1 MENNCKHLCSTCQR
15 CSSIN
20 TKYPCVIDHMTLL
33 PLKYPEMD
41 LNECIYYM
49 AVPEINID
57 TGNIEEENKAE
68 LNYIEKN
75 KDNLNKMENFE
86 PHVEELP
93 QINIVN
99 KETGKTLTDEEY
111 IEWRKKTIRKFVTN
125 RDDLKKNFYKAYGLK
140 ITDDGKVVD
149 KDVETPEDM
158 LLGDIKLDHFEQVTS
173 WKRVLNAA
181 RRTVGKE
188 YLDKEPSISWKAKV
202 LLAEHSPIRLLEYD
216 FGWKKIRQ
224 WVTAHLVRHHEGCEK
239 FVHSQRGDRRELPCD
254 RDHIF
259 QGAKNDM
266 DMTCNAQA
274 MINISRK
281 RLCNCA
287 SKETREAWKLVMD
300 ELSKVDPILRNKCV
314 PECVYR
320 GFCPELQSCGYW
332 KTIQFKKDLVNY
344 RRTKYG
350 GQRKFYVINE
360 GPNGLQCIVENTGH
374 IYKLNDGKYG
384 KLLINNELKIIEFK
398 TGPLDFENIETLNTS
413 YNFEEYKYELH
424 KGLNGVELCISYP
437 IIPVASLVFA
447 CFSDDPFYMGVRT
460 VNKMPDIMPKGE
472 VITHIDGNIYNNDI
486 DNLDN
491 ELSHNNKGEA

>member
-15 CSSIN
+15 CSSVN
-20 TKYPCVIDHMTLL
+20 TEYPCVIDHMTLL

-49 AVPEINID
+49 PNARLEMEID
-57 TGNIEEENKAE
+57 TGNIDEENKAE

-75 KDNLNKMENFE
+75 KDNIDKMEKFE

-111 IEWRKKTIRKFVTN
+111 EAWKENVYKRMNTFEQFRE
-125 RDDLKKNFYKAYGLK
+125 RFYKAYGLK
-140 ITDDGKVVD
+140 ITKDGKVVD
-149 KDVETPEDM
+149 KDIETPEDM
-158 LLGDIKLDHFEQVTS
+158 LLGDTRLDHLQRVTS

-188 YLDKEPSISWKAKV
+188 YLDKEPSTSWKAKV

-216 FGWKKIRQ
+216 FGWNKIRQ
-224 WVTAHLVRHHEGCEK
+224 WVTTHLVRHHEGVEK
-239 FVHSQRGDRRELPCD
+239 FVHSQRSDRRELPCD

-287 SKETREAWKLVMD
+287 SKETREAWKMVMD
-300 ELSKVDPILRNKCV
+300 ELTFVDPILRNKCV

-320 GFCPELQSCGYW
+320 GFCPELNSCGYW
-332 KTIQFKKDLVNY
+332 KTVQFKKDLAEY

-350 GQRKFYVINE
+350 DKREFYIINE
-360 GPNGLQCIVENTGH
+360 GEGGIQCIVENTGH
-374 IYKLNDGKYG
+374 VYRLK
-384 KLLINNELKIIEFK
+384 ELPKILVNGEIKPFEFK
-398 TGPLDFENIETLNTS
+398 TGEMTYEEFENLNKC
-413 YNFEEYKYELH
+413 YQFEEYKYELH
-424 KGLNGVELCISYP
+424 SLYGENGKEPCINEP
-437 IIPVASLVFA
+437 IIPVSSLVYA
-447 CFSDDPFYMGVRT
+447 CFSNDPFYMGVRV

-472 VITHIDGNIYNNDI
+472 VISHIDGNIYNNDI
-486 DNLDN
+486 DNL
-491 ELSHNNKGEA
+491 SNKLTENGEA

>member
-1 MENNCKHLCSTCQR
+1 MENNCKHLCASCQR
-15 CSSIN
+15 CNSIN

-41 LNECIYYM
+41 MNECVYYM
-49 AVPEINID
+49 ERPEITIN

-75 KDNLNKMENFE
+75 KDNIDKMENFE

-99 KETGKTLTDEEY
+99 KETGNTLTDEEY
-111 IEWRKKTIRKFVTN
+111 LEWKKSTIYKFATN
-125 RDDLKKNFYKAYGLK
+125 TDDLKKNFYKAYGLK

-149 KDVETPEDM
+149 KDIETPEDM
-158 LLGDIKLDHFEQVTS
+158 LLGDIQLDHLEQVTS

-188 YLDKEPSISWKAKV
+188 YIDKEPSLSWKAKV

-224 WVTAHLVRHHEGCEK
+224 WVTTHLVRHHEGCEK
-239 FVHSQRGDRRELPCD
+239 FVHSQRSDRRELPCD
-254 RDHIF
+254 RDHIY

-300 ELSKVDPILRNKCV
+300 ELSKVDPILKNKCV

-332 KTIQFKKDLVNY
+332 KTVQFKKDLAEY

-350 GQRKFYVINE
+350 DKCEFYVINE
-360 GPNGLQCIVENTGH
+360 GEGRLQCIVENTGH
-374 IYKLNDGKYG
+374 VYKLNVTPKV
-384 KLLINNELKIIEFK
+384 LSTNEEIKFFEFK
-398 TGPLDFENIETLNTS
+398 TGPIDYKTFTLLNQC
-413 YNFEEYKYELH
+413 YQFEEYKYELH
-424 KGLNGVELCISYP
+424 SLYGENGKEPCINEP
-437 IIPVASLVFA
+437 IIPVSSLVYA
-447 CFSDDPFYMGVRT
+447 CFSNDPFYMGVRV

-472 VITHIDGNIYNNDI
+472 EITHIDGNIYNNDI
-486 DNLDN
+486 DNLN
-491 ELSHNNKGEA
+491 STLSNKGEA

>member
-1 MENNCKHLCSTCQR
+1 
-15 CSSIN
+15 
-20 TKYPCVIDHMTLL
+20 MTLL
-33 PLKYPEMD
+33 PIKYPEMD

-49 AVPEINID
+49 PCPEMEID

-75 KDNLNKMENFE
+75 KDNIDKMEKFE

-93 QINIVN
+93 QINIIN

-111 IEWRKKTIRKFVTN
+111 EAWKESVYKRMDTVNQFRE
-125 RDDLKKNFYKAYGLK
+125 RFYKAYGLK
-140 ITDDGKVVD
+140 ITKDGKVVD
-149 KDVETPEDM
+149 KDIETPEDM
-158 LLGDIKLDHFEQVTS
+158 LLGDTRLDHLQRVTS
-173 WKRVLNAA
+173 WQRVLNAA

-188 YLDKEPSISWKAKV
+188 YLDKEPSTSWKAKV

-216 FGWKKIRQ
+216 FGWRKIRQ
-224 WVTAHLVRHHEGCEK
+224 WVTTHLVRHHEGVEK
-239 FVHSQRGDRRELPCD
+239 FVHSQRSDRRELPCD

-287 SKETREAWKLVMD
+287 SKETREAWKMVMD
-300 ELSKVDPILRNKCV
+300 ELTFVDPILRNKCV

-332 KTIQFKKDLVNY
+332 KTTQFKKDLAEY
-344 RRTKYG
+344 RRTKYDH
-350 GQRKFYVINE
+350 QRKFYVINE
-360 GPNGLQCIVENTGH
+360 GEGGLQCIVENTGH
-374 IYKLNDGKYG
+374 IYKLP
-384 KLLINNELKIIEFK
+384 KLPFELKTDE
-398 TGPLDFENIETLNTS
+398 LDYDTFVLYDKEVHI
-413 YNFEEYKYELH
+413 EEYKYELH
-424 KGLNGVELCISYP
+424 SSYGETKEELCITEP
-437 IIPVASLVFA
+437 IIPISSLVYA
-447 CFSDDPFYMGVRT
+447 CFSNDPYYFGVR
-460 VNKMPDIMPKGE
+460 NALKKPDIMPKGE
-472 VITHIDGNIYNNDI
+472 VIIHIDGNIYNNDI

-491 ELSHNNKGEA
+491 KLAYNYKGEA

>member
-1 MENNCKHLCSTCQR
+1 MENKCKHLCSTCQR
-15 CSSIN
+15 CNSVN
-20 TKYPCVIDHMTLL
+20 TEYACVIDHMTLL
-33 PLKYPEMD
+33 PIKYPQMD
-41 LNECIYYM
+41 LDECIYYM
-49 AVPEINID
+49 PIAQLEMAID
-57 TGNIEEENKAE
+57 TGNIDEENKAE

-75 KDNLNKMENFE
+75 KDNIEKMEKFE

-93 QINIVN
+93 QINIIN

-111 IEWRKKTIRKFVTN
+111 EEWKEGVYKKMDVVEQFKER
-125 RDDLKKNFYKAYGLK
+125 FYKAYGLK
-140 ITDDGKVVD
+140 ITKDGKVVD
-149 KDVETPEDM
+149 KNIETPEDM
-158 LLGDIKLDHFEQVTS
+158 LLGDIRLSHLEPVTS

-188 YLDKEPSISWKAKV
+188 YLDKEPSTSWKAKV

-224 WVTAHLVRHHEGCEK
+224 WVTTHLVRHHEGCEK
-239 FVHSQRGDRRELPCD
+239 FVHSQRSDRRELPCD
-254 RDHIF
+254 RDHIY

-300 ELSKVDPILRNKCV
+300 ELKNVDPILRNKCV

-332 KTIQFKKDLVNY
+332 KTTQFKKDLVEY
-344 RRTKYG
+344 RRTKYDH
-350 GQRKFYVINE
+350 QRKFYVINE
-360 GPNGLQCIVENTGH
+360 GEGGLQCIVENTGH
-374 IYKLNDGKYG
+374 IYKLS
-384 KLLINNELKIIEFK
+384 KLPFELKTDE
-398 TGPLDFENIETLNTS
+398 LDYDTFVLYDKDAHI
-413 YNFEEYKYELH
+413 EEYKYEMHPLY
-424 KGLNGVELCISYP
+424 GENGAEPCITEPS
-437 IIPVASLVFA
+437 IIPVSSLVYA
-447 CFSDDPFYMGVRT
+447 CFSNDPYYFGVR
-460 VNKMPDIMPKGE
+460 NALRKPDIMPKGE
-472 VITHIDGNIYNNDI
+472 VITHIDGNVYNNDI

-491 ELSHNNKGEA
+491 KLAYNYKGEV

>member
-1 MENNCKHLCSTCQR
+1 MENKCKHLCSTCQR
-15 CSSIN
+15 CTSVN
-20 TKYPCVIDHMTLL
+20 TKYACVIDHMTLL

-49 AVPEINID
+49 PIAQLEMNID
-57 TGNIEEENKAE
+57 TGNIDEENKAE

-75 KDNLNKMENFE
+75 KDNLDKMENFE

-93 QINIVN
+93 QINIIN

-111 IEWRKKTIRKFVTN
+111 EAWKENLYKKLDVVEQFKER
-125 RDDLKKNFYKAYGLK
+125 FYKAYGLK
-140 ITDDGKVVD
+140 ITNDGKVVD

-158 LLGDIKLDHFEQVTS
+158 LLGDIYLDHLQPVTS

-188 YLDKEPSISWKAKV
+188 YLDKEPSLSWKAKI

-224 WVTAHLVRHHEGCEK
+224 WVTTHLVRHHEGCEK

-254 RDHIF
+254 RDHIY

-287 SKETREAWKLVMD
+287 SKETREAWKLVMQQL
-300 ELSKVDPILRNKCV
+300 ELVDPILENKCV

-320 GFCPELQSCGYW
+320 GFCPELKSCGYW
-332 KTIQFKKDLVNY
+332 KTTQFKKDLADY

-350 GQRKFYVINE
+350 DKRKFYVINE
-360 GPNGLQCIVENTGH
+360 GEGRLQCIVENTGH
-374 IYKLNDGKYG
+374 IYKLP
-384 KLLINNELKIIEFK
+384 KLPFESK
-398 TGPLDFENIETLNTS
+398 TGELDYNTFAI
-413 YNFEEYKYELH
+413 YAQVEEYKYEMHSLY
-424 KGLNGVELCISYP
+424 GENGAEPCITEPS
-437 IIPVASLVFA
+437 IIPVSSLVYA
-447 CFSDDPFYMGVRT
+447 CFTDEIFYLGVRT
-460 VNKMPDIMPKGE
+460 STKMPDIMPKGE
-472 VITHIDGNIYNNDI
+472 RITHIDGNVYNNDI

-491 ELSHNNKGEA
+491 INKGEA

>member
-254 RDHIF
+254 RDHIY

-274 MINISRK
+274 LINISRK
-281 RLCNCA
+281 RLCSCA
-287 SKETREAWKLVMD
+287 SSETHKAWKQVMD
-300 ELSKVDPILRNKCV
+300 ELEKVDPVLRSKCV
-314 PECVYR
+314 PECIYR
-320 GFCPELQSCGYW
+320 GFCPEFMNSCGYY
-332 KTIQFKKDLVNY
+332 KTDQYKKDLTKY
-344 RRTKYG
+344 RCTKYG
-350 GQRKFYVINE
+350 KDIQYYCVVLDEDKQQKI
-360 GPNGLQCIVENTGH
+360 IVSNTGH
-374 IYKLNDGKYG
+374 IYEILDQGQPEMYREG
-384 KLLINNELKIIEFK
+384 LITGFNVPNMEYYFK
-398 TGPLDFENIETLNTS
+398 EC
-413 YNFEEYKYELH
+413 KYEIN
-424 KGLNGVELCISYP
+424 KSINGDELCITHP
-437 IIPVASLVFA
+437 IIPVSSLVVA
-447 CFSDDPFYMGVRT
+447 CFSEVPYYANIRKVEGRIRST
-460 VNKMPDIMPKGE
+460 YNKMEIIK
-472 VITHIDGNIYNNDI
+472 HIDGNIYNNDI
-486 DNLDN
+486 DNLVTN
-491 ELSHNNKGEA
+491 CENII